1 MLSLPPLN
9 YGENFFPKKVFYGG
23 TFWTNLCRENL
34 KVFHWCVNGDVGS
47 YPELGASLSKRIAW
61 KAGGRRKL
69 FMVSCHSYI

>member
-9 YGENFFPKKVFYGG
+9 YGDNFFPKKVFYGG

-47 YPELGASLSKRIAW
+47 
-61 KAGGRRKL
+61 
-69 FMVSCHSYI
+69 